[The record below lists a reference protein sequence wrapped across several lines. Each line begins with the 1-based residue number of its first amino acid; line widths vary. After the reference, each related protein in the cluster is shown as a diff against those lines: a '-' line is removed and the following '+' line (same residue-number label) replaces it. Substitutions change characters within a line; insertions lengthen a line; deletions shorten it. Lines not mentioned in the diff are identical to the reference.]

1 MKKILLILAVAL
13 LLEIPSVYA
22 TDETENVE
30 INTEDIISTQ
40 MDELNVSNFI
50 TKSKEY
56 SGEFMEDIDIGEL
69 LQSAI
74 SGNIN
79 NDTFFKKIVNL
90 FGKEIKST
98 IKILGSILIIIIIHS
113 ILKSI
118 SDGLENKSISQIA
131 FYVQYILIVTIV
143 LTNFSDIISLIKES
157 IQNMTSFTNLLIPIM
172 MTLIITTGSVTTATI
187 IQPILVFMISL
198 IGNFINNIAIPIVL
212 VSTAL
217 GIVSKI
223 SNKVQIDRLAKRLK
237 SSTIWIIG
245 VILTLFVTLVSVDG
259 TLSSSVDAVTSKT
272 AKAAVSNLIPVVG
285 KILGDAVDS
294 VIGCSSILKNAVGIV
309 GVIIILA
316 ISIGPIIK
324 LLLFM
329 AIYYI
334 GAAICEPIA
343 DEKVV
348 KLLDTMGDTFK
359 ILLGL
364 MFSMSTMIIIGTT
377 LIVKISNSGGIT

>member
-1 MKKILLILAVAL
+1 MQLGVTDFIEQSEKYTSGTFENLDINEIL
-13 LLEIPSVYA
+13 S
-22 TDETENVE
+22 
-30 INTEDIISTQ
+30 
-40 MDELNVSNFI
+40 
-50 TKSKEY
+50 
-56 SGEFMEDIDIGEL
+56 
-69 LQSAI
+69 SAI
-74 SGNIN
+74 SG
-79 NDTFFKKIVNL
+79 KIDNTKL
-90 FGKEIKST
+90 WTGTLKIFGKELQNAIT
-98 IKILGSILIIIIIHS
+98 ILGSIILIIIINS
-113 ILKSI
+113 ILNCI
-118 SDGLENKSISQIA
+118 TEGLENKSISQIA
-131 FYVQYILIVTIV
+131 FYVQYILIVTVV

-212 VSTAL
+212 VS
-217 GIVSKI
+217 KI

-259 TLSSSVDAVTSKT
+259 TLSSSVDVVTSKT

-334 GAAICEPIA
+334 VAAICEPIA

-377 LIVKISNSGGIT
+377 LIVKISNSGSIT

>member
-1 MKKILLILAVAL
+1 M
-13 LLEIPSVYA
+13 
-22 TDETENVE
+22 
-30 INTEDIISTQ
+30 
-40 MDELNVSNFI
+40 
-50 TKSKEY
+50 
-56 SGEFMEDIDIGEL
+56 
-69 LQSAI
+69 
-74 SGNIN
+74 
-79 NDTFFKKIVNL
+79 
-90 FGKEIKST
+90 
-98 IKILGSILIIIIIHS
+98 
-113 ILKSI
+113 
-118 SDGLENKSISQIA
+118 
-131 FYVQYILIVTIV
+131 QYILIVTIV

-377 LIVKISNSGGIT
+377 LIVKISNSGSIT